1 MSAQPSSNHAEP
13 ISPGQ
18 RKALFAWAQAKGLGI
33 DDLRALTP
41 AGSISAM
48 SHDQAS
54 ALLQRLNAGSGYEHP
69 RQAPRGP
76 RRPKGVYRLAT
87 PAQRR
92 KIESLR
98 IELGW
103 TPQGFEGWL
112 SERHFGDGRAMT
124 QIASSIDAI
133 EVIELLK
140 AVLSR
145 TVDRPGQRNSGQP
158 AALHSIHEGSSN

>member
-1 MSAQPSSNHAEP
+1 MSAQPAYSQAEP

-18 RKALFAWAQAKGLGI
+18 RRALFAWAKSRGMSI

-41 AGSISAM
+41 SGSISAM
-48 SHDQAS
+48 SHDAAS
-54 ALLQRLNAGSGYEHP
+54 ALLKRLNAGGEYEHP
-69 RQAPRGP
+69 RPAPRGP

-98 IELGW
+98 IELDW
-103 TPQGFEGWL
+103 TPQGLDGWL
-112 SERHFGDGRAMT
+112 SERHFGDGRPMTRFVSTVDAM
-124 QIASSIDAI
+124 

-140 AVLSR
+140 AVLARSSKR
-145 TVDRPGQRNSGQP
+145 SEQGDGGQQD
-158 AALHSIHEGSSN
+158 ALQGVHGGSSN